1 MMMTTKIGLNYPEI
15 AEERKLS
22 YDNARMKI
30 GRCLDGARLIHLV
43 LGGRGGSLLVAG
55 QSVTQSES
63 RRAMVWKTCVA
74 PGHSGRILLDPFS
87 GVRHDGSGRP
97 HPQRTNYFF
106 ELAVGFT
113 SRGKMVEK
121 VCCWPQARSESAVVD
136 WPSR

>member
-74 PGHSGRILLDPFS
+74 PGHSGRSYWIRLVGCGTTDR
-87 GVRHDGSGRP
+87 VGRIP
-97 HPQRTNYFF
+97 KEPITFLSWRLASPAGARWWKKF
-106 ELAVGFT
+106 AVGPKRAA
-113 SRGKMVEK
+113 SR
-121 VCCWPQARSESAVVD
+121 R
-136 WPSR
+136 